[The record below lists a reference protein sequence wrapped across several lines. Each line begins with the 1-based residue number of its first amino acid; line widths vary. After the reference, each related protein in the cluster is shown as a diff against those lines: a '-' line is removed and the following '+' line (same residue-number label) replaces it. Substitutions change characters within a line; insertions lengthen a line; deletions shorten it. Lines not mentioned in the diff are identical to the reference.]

1 MRQLNSNSHLF
12 NVIVPPNKRHSLTP
26 GRGRITK
33 QLRSHILLALVLSL
47 SFNVYMNGQ
56 YTYHYQQHC
65 QYTFDSLPNPN
76 SKMQLKTNL
85 PPYVP
90 AYTFYNP
97 AFKKYKV
104 SAVESRSKPG
114 PRLHWQKYDRE
125 GYVLEEIN
133 NLPYINKDFP
143 DNRGH
148 HYYRYADNHRVV
160 FDSLIRDTAKVAL
173 KQQYIFDTAYRLV
186 SHRIS
191 SSNHLLPDSTNY
203 TYDSLGNCIRII
215 SYYKGYTYDESG
227 ALLFLKDG
235 DAIQMFPDTYLFSY
249 ATEKEFP
256 SYMVRNDLSLG
267 YGGTMLHNKHI
278 IYSKPGRVLYNETQT
293 FTASGQLV
301 TISASRYTMDFY
313 YGKDIVTIKLV
324 SREIIDKPRTT
335 YSFFYDKSGRL
346 KRIQYYSQPYDIPD
360 RYLAQVTTILYKYN
374 KKGLLIQN
382 EFGGKIVYTYY

>member
-1 MRQLNSNSHLF
+1 MRPLNSNSHLF

-26 GRGRITK
+26 GRGRIPK
-33 QLRSHILLALVLSL
+33 QLRPHILLALVLSL

-56 YTYHYQQHC
+56 YTYHYQRHC

-85 PPYVP
+85 YPHIP

-97 AFKKYKV
+97 TYKNKKV
-104 SAVESRSKPG
+104 ASVETLSKPG
-114 PRLHWQKYDRE
+114 TRINWQKYDRE
-125 GYVLEEIN
+125 GYVLEEVN
-133 NLPYINKDFP
+133 NLLYSNDEFQ

-148 HYYRYADNHRVV
+148 HYYSYADNHRVV
-160 FDSLIRDTAKVAL
+160 FDSLMRDTAKVAL

-215 SYYKGYTYDESG
+215 SYYKGYTYDKSG

-235 DAIQMFPDTYLFSY
+235 DAIQMFPDTYMFSY
-249 ATEKEFP
+249 AFKNNFV
-256 SYMVRNDLSLG
+256 SYLVRKDRSFG
-267 YGGTMLHNKHI
+267 YGTILNEVQIK
-278 IYSKPGRVLYNETQT
+278 YSKPGRPLYRETQT
-293 FTASGQLV
+293 FSASGQLV
-301 TISASRYTMDFY
+301 SIETGRYIVDFY
-313 YGKDIVTIKLV
+313 YLKDQVNVEIVYNEASSATA
-324 SREIIDKPRTT
+324 RTT
-335 YSFFYDKSGRL
+335 YSFFYDKKGRL
-346 KRIQYYSQPYDIPD
+346 KRVQYYTQPFYIPD
-360 RYLAQVTTILYKYN
+360 RYLAQVTTILFKYN